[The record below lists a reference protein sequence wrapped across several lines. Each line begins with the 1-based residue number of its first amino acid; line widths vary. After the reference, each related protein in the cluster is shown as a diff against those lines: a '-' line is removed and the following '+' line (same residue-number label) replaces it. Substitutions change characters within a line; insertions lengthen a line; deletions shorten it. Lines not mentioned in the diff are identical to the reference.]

1 MRMLYFTFNFSKTV
15 IKFSIKKYSMS
26 KVFSM
31 YGLRTLNMGKKMEL
45 KDLWSPTHKKTRLI
59 TDLHRKAKTTKILE
73 SYRRISLQLRGSQ
86 VS

>member
-1 MRMLYFTFNFSKTV
+1 MSIITEIVCLCEDFLGGGAVWKEVMYMRMLYFTFNFSKTV

-45 KDLWSPTHKKTRLI
+45 KDL
-59 TDLHRKAKTTKILE
+59 
-73 SYRRISLQLRGSQ
+73 
-86 VS
+86 